1 MKKIIAYQY
10 YTQDNK
16 PVNIR
21 LENPIECCSDKEIEI
36 HRGRFKKEHDTDRI
50 YLTITNYQK

>member
-10 YTQDNK
+10 YTLDNK

-21 LENPIECCSDKEIEI
+21 PEHPIECADDEVEAQRKIL
-36 HRGRFKKEHDTDRI
+36 KKEHATDKI
-50 YLTITNYQK
+50 YLTVTNYKE